1 MEKVITTKVCTRCMG
16 SGSYSYNLKDGTVC
30 YGCGGIG
37 KVAASP
43 KGQKKVKA
51 TCTSIHKAKV
61 GDILEVR
68 CVLYKV
74 ETIKWIEYSNP
85 KTMLSAPSK
94 ESNQQLIVT
103 RLVDGKK
110 YGFKRAV
117 CNSEGFAIH
126 TPEEMIGK
134 EI

>member
-1 MEKVITTKVCTRCMG
+1 MEKVITTKICDRCKG
-16 SGSYSYNLKDGTVC
+16 SGSYSFNLKDGTVC
-30 YGCGGIG
+30 YGCGGKG
-37 KVAASP
+37 KVPTSP
-43 KGQKKVKA
+43 KGQKKIKP
-51 TCTSIHKAKV
+51 TCTSLHKAKV
-61 GDILEVR
+61 GDILEVS

-74 ETIKWIEYSNP
+74 DQIKWIAYTV
-85 KTMLSAPSK
+85 KHGLLSEPSR

-103 RLVDGKK
+103 RLIDDKK

-126 TPEEMIGK
+126 TPEEWIGQ